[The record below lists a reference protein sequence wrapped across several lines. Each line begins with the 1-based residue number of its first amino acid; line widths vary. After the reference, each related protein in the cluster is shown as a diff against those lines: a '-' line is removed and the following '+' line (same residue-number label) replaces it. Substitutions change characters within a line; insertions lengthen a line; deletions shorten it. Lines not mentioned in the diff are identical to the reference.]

1 MMHLYETFKPVL
13 RNSFYNKLLILSFG
27 IHTALP
33 IAAKGLSFIGM
44 IFHNEKRNYSEQL
57 QKTII

>member
-57 QKTII
+57 